1 MQLFCLKNQR
11 ATRVQWSDHP
21 DYQFARSQQT
31 QKDSFT
37 RLSTNP
43 WSSEGVEDS
52 FDGCL
57 LDDSLLKGSMSLRRG
72 FFSRVFKMESTA
84 ESLQV
89 VESNQDNSS
98 TWFLLSVSLM
108 TSGRM
113 LYSLEATLW
122 RYRKRPIQLEILFHG
137 QVKSIDRHL
146 A

>member
-1 MQLFCLKNQR
+1 
-11 ATRVQWSDHP
+11 
-21 DYQFARSQQT
+21 
-31 QKDSFT
+31 
-37 RLSTNP
+37 
-43 WSSEGVEDS
+43 
-52 FDGCL
+52 
-57 LDDSLLKGSMSLRRG
+57 MSLRRG

-122 RYRKRPIQLEILFHG
+122 RNRKRPIQLEILFHG